1 MTLDRIIALV
11 IAGTLLTGCAS
22 STLKSTWRD
31 DTDSGAMPRKLVVF
45 VAVKDDNLRRMAENR
60 VLQSIPPG
68 TSATAGHTL
77 ELDPKL
83 EAEEV
88 RTRLK
93 QYGFDAALLSR
104 LVSVDKSQTV
114 VPAQT
119 QYAYDPMFRRFGP
132 RFGSFYSFY
141 PYAYTTPG
149 YTVEN
154 TTVVVETLLYRL
166 PEGKPVWT
174 AVSETLNPK
183 SSAQVVEE
191 LIKLVGGKLQAEGLL
206 PSR

>member
-132 RFGSFYSFY
+132 RFGSFYNFY

>member
-1 MTLDRIIALV
+1 MSLKHIIALV
-11 IAGTLLTGCAS
+11 ATGFLLTGCAS

-68 TSATAGHTL
+68 TSATAGHML
-77 ELDPKL
+77 ELDPSL
-83 EAEEV
+83 EAAEV
-88 RTRLK
+88 RTRLT
-93 QYGFDAALLSR
+93 QQGFDAALLSR
-104 LVSVDKSQTV
+104 LVSVDKSQVV
-114 VPAQT
+114 VPPQT
-119 QYAYDPMFRRFGP
+119 QFAHDPLFRRFGP
-132 RFGSFYSFY
+132 RYGSFYSFY
-141 PYAYTTPG
+141 PYVYTTPG
-149 YTVEN
+149 YTLEN

-174 AVSETLNPK
+174 AVSETLNPR

-191 LIKLVGGKLQAEGLL
+191 LIKLLGGKLQSEGLL
-206 PSR
+206 PIR

>member
-1 MTLDRIIALV
+1 MTLQRIIALLV
-11 IAGTLLTGCAS
+11 AGILLAGCAS
-22 STLKSTWRD
+22 STLRSTWRD
-31 DTDSGAMPRKLVVF
+31 ETDLGTTPRKLVVF
-45 VAVKDDNLRRMAENR
+45 VSVKDDNLRRMAENR

-77 ELDPKL
+77 NLDPKL
-83 EAEEV
+83 ETEEV
-88 RTRLK
+88 RARLK
-93 QYGFDAALLSR
+93 EQGFDAALLSR

-141 PYAYTTPG
+141 PYVYTTPA
-149 YTVEN
+149 YTVDN

-174 AVSETLNPK
+174 AVSETLNPR

-191 LIKLVGGKLQAEGLL
+191 LITLVGGKLKSEGLL